1 MCSLWYIYRPFREH
15 RGRPVERRSPWDSFS
30 ELPPKRQKRIV
41 LVLVSTAVILLFVYL
56 ARNALFPFIISGVLS
71 YILFPAVKLLERVV
85 PWRTRY
91 PGVSRIAAI
100 GIIYVIA
107 LAVIAGVLALIVP
120 PAVRQSTDLL
130 ENLPTIYTE
139 ARQAIEDFT
148 ENVSKDIPED
158 VRLQLEE
165 YVAQFGDLLIQFIQS
180 VLSRTLSTVANTL
193 SFVIGLAIV
202 PVLLFYLLKD
212 EKRMVG
218 SFYGLFPESVRG
230 HCVHIVGMANRSF
243 GAYVRAQL
251 TLMLFVGLIVFGG
264 LTVLGVDFAVLL
276 ALTAGITEAIPVVGP
291 LLGAIPG
298 ILVVLATAPDKIV
311 WVLAL
316 YAGAQ
321 IIENSFL
328 VPRIQGN
335 AVQMHPVLIMVLL
348 IVASETFGV
357 VGVLAVV
364 PIASIARDTFRYL
377 YQIWSDE
384 PATVP
389 LDEVVEQPTQSRLQS
404 AKETQ

>member
-1 MCSLWYIYRPFREH
+1 
-15 RGRPVERRSPWDSFS
+15 VERFSPWNSFA
-30 ELPPKRQKRIV
+30 ELPSKRRKRVLLVAISTIIV
-41 LVLVSTAVILLFVYL
+41 LLFLYY

-71 YILFPAVKLLERVV
+71 YVLFPAVKLFERVM

-91 PGVSRIAAI
+91 PGVSRITAI
-100 GIIYVIA
+100 AIIYVVA
-107 LAVIAGVLALIVP
+107 LAIIAGVLALILP

-130 ENLPTIYTE
+130 DNLPNIYTE

-148 ENVSKDIPED
+148 KDVSKDIPED
-158 VRLQLEE
+158 VRLKIEE
-165 YVAQFGDLLIQFIQS
+165 YVAQFGDLLIQFIQT

-193 SFVIGLAIV
+193 SFFIGLAIV

-212 EKRMVG
+212 GERMVG
-218 SFYGLFPESVRG
+218 SFYGLFPERVRG
-230 HCVHIVGMANRSF
+230 HCAYIVGMANKSL
-243 GAYVRAQL
+243 GAYIRAQL
-251 TLMLFVGLIVFGG
+251 TLMLFVGLIVFVG
-264 LTVLGVDFAVLL
+264 LTALSIDFAVLM

-291 LLGAIPG
+291 ILGAIPG

-311 WVLAL
+311 WVLVL
-316 YAGAQ
+316 YTGTQ

-357 VGVLAVV
+357 VGVLAAV

-384 PATVP
+384 PPTVP
-389 LDEVVEQPTQSRLQS
+389 LEEVAGPPAQSP
-404 AKETQ
+404 A